1 MNTRY
6 AKHDRQTTWT
16 REYCFADP
24 PAGAHNFS
32 HFVYANI
39 MHFSRTAVLLA
50 ALTLVSANTLVE
62 EKNGV
67 VSDSDASPTMKRYL
81 KGRNP
86 VRSLSLFIY
95 IWTFRK

>member
-1 MNTRY
+1 MY
-6 AKHDRQTTWT
+6 
-16 REYCFADP
+16 
-24 PAGAHNFS
+24 
-32 HFVYANI
+32 
-39 MHFSRTAVLLA
+39 FSRTAVLLA

-95 IWTFRK
+95 IYGLLESRVNESVCFVFIREVKRRVQV